1 MVIKMNAKLLL
12 FLFLAGSIIHN
23 PLFAQFIQQSLKLV
37 GTGAVGKSYQ
47 GTSVAISGDG
57 NTVIVG
63 GPHDNSD
70 TGAVWI
76 FTQSTG
82 VWTQQGSKLL
92 GIGALGIASYGY
104 AVALSADGNIAIV
117 GGGADDGN
125 KGAIW
130 VFTRSGGVW
139 IQQGSKLI
147 GTGAVGNSW
156 QGSSVAVSAD
166 GNTVSEGGYE
176 DNSFQGA
183 VWIFTR
189 SGGVWT
195 QQGPKLVGTEVI
207 GYASQGHS
215 VAISSGGNTVIQSG
229 DVDNNFIGAVWV
241 FTRSG
246 GVWTQQGPKKVG
258 AGFIGLTYEGS
269 SVAISSDGNTAIVG
283 GGGDNNRIGATW
295 VFTRSGSVWTQQ
307 GSKLVGSGVVGIAA
321 QGTAAAVSSDGNTAF
336 VGGTNDNSS
345 AGAVW
350 VFIRDSS
357 SGACN
362 QEGPKLIGTG
372 AVGTAGHGYSTAIS
386 SDGSIAIEGGILTTV
401 IKERRGFSSIRR
413 QELHQSKVKDQ
424 EISIYHRI
432 IRIPLIQRQQLIIQ

>member
-12 FLFLAGSIIHN
+12 VLFIAGSIIHN

-92 GIGALGIASYGY
+92 GTGALGIASYGY

-166 GNTVSEGGYE
+166 GNTVIEGGYE

-189 SGGVWT
+189 NGGVWT
-195 QQGPKLVGTEVI
+195 QQGPKLVGTGVI
-207 GYASQGHS
+207 GYTSQGHS
-215 VAISSGGNTVIQSG
+215 VAISSDGNTVIESG

-258 AGFIGLTYEGS
+258 SGFIGLTYEGS

-321 QGTAAAVSSDGNTAF
+321 QGTAAVVSSDGNTAF

-350 VFIRDSS
+350 VFVNPPTGITPI
-357 SGACN
+357 SG
-362 QEGPKLIGTG
+362 EGPGDFNLSQNYPNPFNPTTTINYSIGKEGHAKITVYNIMGSKIAVIVDENKSPGSYSVQFNAGALPSGIYFYKL
-372 AVGTAGHGYSTAIS
+372 
-386 SDGSIAIEGGILTTV
+386 E
-401 IKERRGFSSIRR
+401 
-413 QELHQSKVKDQ
+413 
-424 EISIYHRI
+424 
-432 IRIPLIQRQQLIIQ
+432 